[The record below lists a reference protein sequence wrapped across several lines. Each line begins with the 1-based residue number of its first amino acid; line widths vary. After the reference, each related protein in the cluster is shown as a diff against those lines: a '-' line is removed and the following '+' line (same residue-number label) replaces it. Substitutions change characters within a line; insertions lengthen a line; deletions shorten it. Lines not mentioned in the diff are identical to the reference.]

1 MNQTVITGNLTADIE
16 TRDLKLN
23 GGDQQVSK
31 FTIASNEG
39 ERVVFMPVEAWNM
52 PHLAQYLFKGSKALI
67 TGSLKQENWETEA
80 GDKRS
85 RIVLTAYRVEFLD
98 PAPEGAAQRG
108 EHSGHSGHS
117 GHNGRGG
124 PSERG
129 DAPRSF
135 DRSSKPGG
143 SAKPR
148 PNQARDAR
156 RAPARGHRAA

>member
-52 PHLAQYLFKGSKALI
+52 PHLAQFLFKGSRALVA
-67 TGSLKQENWETEA
+67 GSLKQENWETEA

-85 RIVLTAYRVEFLD
+85 RIVLTAFRVEFLD
-98 PAPEGAAQRG
+98 PAPEGAERAERR
-108 EHSGHSGHS
+108 EHRRES
-117 GHNGRGG
+117 
-124 PSERG
+124 
-129 DAPRSF
+129 
-135 DRSSKPGG
+135 GG
-143 SAKPR
+143 SGRAAKSRSPESR
-148 PNQARDAR
+148 GSR
-156 RAPARGHRAA
+156 RAPARSHRAA